1 MRGQPKSDIDLY
13 VIGEIKRL
21 RTERRISQA
30 RLGAMLDLSDAFI
43 GQVESPRHTSKY
55 SLDQLN
61 RLAQLFGCSPR
72 DFLPERPIGS
82 R

>member
-1 MRGQPKSDIDLY
+1 MRGQPKSEIDLY

-21 RTERRISQA
+21 RTARGISQA

-43 GQVESPRHTSKY
+43 GQIESPRHVSKY

-61 RLAQLFGCSPR
+61 SLAVIFGCSPR
-72 DFLPERPIGS
+72 DFLPERPIAS
-82 R
+82 K